1 MSPSF
6 MLPPLFRRSCDSSEI
21 DRQGLHYANLIS
33 ERSCFFESIFDR
45 FLQFSQKLFRITKSF
60 IYHMKDLK
68 KEHLIL
74 LRQRAWLSLKDSHA
88 LEIEPRTV
96 STKIDI
102 LAFADHLHPISKI
115 LSIGTLQGFLLKYVT
130 LSQLNRLKRYEPS
143 KFEVSK
149 KGAIYLIKWTVF

>member
-1 MSPSF
+1 
-6 MLPPLFRRSCDSSEI
+6 
-21 DRQGLHYANLIS
+21 
-33 ERSCFFESIFDR
+33 
-45 FLQFSQKLFRITKSF
+45 
-60 IYHMKDLK
+60 MKDLK

-149 KGAIYLIKWTVF
+149 KGAIYLIKWPFFDTSNFEGSYLLSLLSQEKVIYFKRKPYNVIIERIFEIGCK

>member
-1 MSPSF
+1 M
-6 MLPPLFRRSCDSSEI
+6 I
-21 DRQGLHYANLIS
+21 IHYANLIS

-88 LEIEPRTV
+88 LEIKPRTV

-115 LSIGTLQGFLLKYVT
+115 LSIGTL
-130 LSQLNRLKRYEPS
+130 
-143 KFEVSK
+143 
-149 KGAIYLIKWTVF
+149 